1 MLMKRFSIIYLVIAT
16 FIALTGCVR
25 EIDQIGLN
33 LQDGNILLG
42 NNYYDTTT
50 IVAYSARN
58 DSLVTSNLANC
69 IVGCVNDPVF
79 GKTIAGFYTQ
89 FELKSGGVSFG
100 SGATLDSIR
109 LNLRYAG
116 FFGDTLSLITL
127 DVYELDD
134 ELKDSVYYNYSSS
147 QVLMENLTYQ
157 RSYTLRPQPTTYI
170 AVDTG
175 YVPSYFSIRLADELG
190 QRIMDHGKFDAAADF
205 QQFFKGLYV
214 TARNSSSTGNLVYVA
229 LTASLSGLEIHYT
242 ENNVHKKYT
251 FPVAKNCK
259 YYTSFD
265 HNDYN
270 NASMD
275 FKNQV
280 LNGRRDLGDAVL
292 YAQATAGVKTVIKM
306 PYLKE
311 SLKNITDK
319 KVVINKAE
327 LVISNISNDPE
338 YYYMPYNLGLQ
349 AIDND
354 GSLLRLPDDASLTS
368 SAYFGGI
375 YDEKK
380 KEYRF
385 RITRY
390 VQQVMNGVLPNNGI
404 NLVVSGA
411 SVRANRLIF
420 CGPNPGEFNNDKRL
434 RLEVYYTTY

>member
-1 MLMKRFSIIYLVIAT
+1 MKRFSIIYLVIAT

-50 IVAYSARN
+50 IVAYSALN
-58 DSLVTSNLANC
+58 DSLVTSNMANC

-79 GKTIAGFYTQ
+79 GRTIASFYTQ
-89 FELKSGGVSFG
+89 FELKSGGVTFTNE
-100 SGATLDSIR
+100 AVLDSVT

-116 FFGDTLSLITL
+116 FFGDTLSPITL
-127 DVYELDD
+127 EVYELNEALDD
-134 ELKDSVYYNYSSS
+134 SLYYNYSSS
-147 QVLMENLTYQ
+147 NTNLENLTYQ
-157 RSYTLRPQPTTYI
+157 RSYTLRPKPTTYI

-175 YVPSYFSIRLADELG
+175 YVPSYFSIRLSDELG
-190 QRIMDHGKFDAAADF
+190 QRIMSREKFSTATDF
-205 QQFFKGLYV
+205 QEFFHGLHV

-242 ENNVHKKYT
+242 EKGIHKTYT

-275 FKNQV
+275 FKKQV
-280 LNGRRDLGDAVL
+280 LNGQRELGNAVL

-327 LVISNISNDPE
+327 LVISNISNDPD
-338 YYYMPYNLGLQ
+338 YFNTPYNLGLQ
-349 AIDND
+349 AISND
-354 GSLLRLPDDASLTS
+354 GSLLKLPDDASLTS
-368 SAYFGGI
+368 SAYFGGT
-375 YDEKK
+375 YNEKTR
-380 KEYRF
+380 EYRF

-390 VQQVMNGVLPNNGI
+390 VQQVMNGILPNNGI

-420 CGPNPGEFNNDKRL
+420 CGPNPGELNHDKRL
-434 RLEVYYTTY
+434 RLEIYYTTY